1 MTSTPYSPV
10 HLELADLMSQSQEA
24 HRLRLTRKQPVAQ
37 QTNTARSRLRGRGM
51 EFEEVRAYT
60 AGDDV
65 RSIDWRVT
73 ARTNA
78 PYTKIF
84 TEERERPVI
93 MVSDIRANMLFATRG
108 ALKSVISARASA
120 LMGWMGIHNH
130 ERIGGLIIDDA
141 GNQLVKPAR
150 GKQAAM
156 HLFKNL
162 QTRHAQALIDYNA
175 QKIVSK
181 QDGFL
186 NALKQLRTLATP
198 GSLIFIH
205 SDFNGFDEA
214 CEQQLKLLG
223 KHCELG
229 LNFIFDPFE
238 AELPAMG
245 VGHFR
250 AKKDKLALNTNS
262 THVRAAYAS
271 QFEQHE
277 HRLHSFARANAMH
290 FVSTCTADNLA
301 DQLRH
306 QFEVSKI

>member
-1 MTSTPYSPV
+1 MSTPTYNPV

-24 HRLRLTRKQPVAQ
+24 HRLRLTRKRPVAQ

-51 EFEEVRAYT
+51 EFEEVRAYS

-78 PYTKIF
+78 PHTKLY

-93 MVSDIRANMLFATRG
+93 MVCDIRSNMLFATRG
-108 ALKSVISARASA
+108 ALKSIISARASA

-130 ERIGGLIIDDA
+130 ERIGGLIIEDT
-141 GNQLVKPAR
+141 GHHIIKPAR
-150 GKQAAM
+150 GKQAVM
-156 HLFKNL
+156 HLFKQL
-162 QTRHAQALIDYNA
+162 QTRHEHALKSYNS
-175 QKIVSK
+175 QKNVV
-181 QDGFL
+181 QENTLL
-186 NALKQLRTLATP
+186 NALKQLRTIATP

-205 SDFNGFDEA
+205 SDFHGFDKA
-214 CEQQLKLLG
+214 CEQQLTLLT

-229 LNFIFDPFE
+229 LNFIYDPFE
-238 AELPAMG
+238 AELPAVG

-250 AKKDKLALNTNS
+250 AKQDKLTLNTNS
-262 THVRAAYAS
+262 RHVRENYAS
-271 QFEQHE
+271 QFVQRE
-277 HRLHSFARANAMH
+277 HHLHGFARAQAIH
-290 FVSTCTADNLA
+290 FIRTCTAQPLA
-301 DQLRH
+301 EQLRH